1 MVRVFIRLKLTLLRA
16 SFSAST
22 ATAVV
27 FVLGALVALVG
38 GIFMGAVLAIS
49 LSPDQAGG
57 AVLPVVIFAAVW
69 TMWVVGPLLNSA
81 QGDQSIDP
89 SRLELLPLSN
99 ATQVRG
105 LLVPGFVGPG
115 ALGTVIGAVGAMF
128 AAGFTPVARLGALVC
143 ALLFVTLCVAWS
155 RTASAVFA
163 GVLNSRRGRD
173 LTIALSAFI
182 GIGVYVISQ
191 QLNSEVLALTST
203 GSTGDFRFLAILP
216 PAALGLA
223 LTDLRDGD
231 LLTAGLLMAWGAMGI
246 GISLWIWRWALARR
260 LDGGGG
266 ATSAKVRSGPVG
278 DSVLYPAAMK
288 WLPRTALGATIA
300 KEIRYYLFRS
310 TLQLQ
315 QLVLGSV
322 VAVLVA
328 GQSLFSSQPSPLT
341 NFLGAFVLFMVLWQS
356 APNVFGI
363 DNSAV
368 SVYILTGVRMGSV
381 VMGKMLALLLI
392 GLPLAVVVQVAAT
405 AVHGRWSTLPIGL
418 AVLPIPWLVWL
429 GLGSQLS
436 VRAGFPLVPGT
447 KPNSARAITA
457 VLGGLVGG
465 ALLVAI
471 ILGAGVGASLLVG
484 SIWAGVG
491 VAWILGL
498 VVGYLGWRNAAGK
511 LDQDATPLLAELEV
525 SRG

>member
-1 MVRVFIRLKLTLLRA
+1 MVRVFVRLKLTLLRA

-27 FVLGALVALVG
+27 FIVGALVALLG
-38 GIFMGAVLAIS
+38 GIFMGALLAVS
-49 LSPDQAGG
+49 LSPGQAGG
-57 AVLPVVIFAAVW
+57 AVLPVVLFAGVW
-69 TMWVVGPLLNSA
+69 IMWVVGPLLNSA

-105 LLVPGFVGPG
+105 LLVSGFVGPG
-115 ALGTVIGAVGAMF
+115 ALGTIVGAAGAIF
-128 AAGFTPVARLGALVC
+128 AMGFTPLARIGALVC

-191 QLNSEVLALTST
+191 QLNKEALALTSSGT
-203 GSTGDFRFLAILP
+203 TGDFRFLAILP

-231 LLTAGLLMAWGAMGI
+231 LLTAALLMAWGAIGI

-260 LDGGGG
+260 LDGGG
-266 ATSAKVRSGPVG
+266 AAMSAKAKRGPVG
-278 DSVLYPAAMK
+278 DSVLYPVTVK
-288 WLPRTALGATIA
+288 WLPHTDLGATIA

-328 GQSLFSSQPSPLT
+328 GQSLFSSAPSPLT
-341 NFLGAFVLFMVLWQS
+341 DFLGAFVLFMVLWQS

-392 GLPLAVVVQVAAT
+392 GLPIAIIVQIAA
-405 AVHGRWSTLPIGL
+405 ASVHGRWSTLPIGL
-418 AVLPIPWLVWL
+418 AVPPIPWLVWL

-436 VRAGFPLVPGT
+436 VRAGYPLVPGV
-447 KPNSARAITA
+447 KPNSARAVTA
-457 VLGGLVGG
+457 VLGGLVGS
-465 ALLVAI
+465 ALLVVI
-471 ILGAGVGASLLVG
+471 IVAAGVGANVLIG
-484 SIWAGVG
+484 TPWAGVG

-498 VVGYLGWRNAAGK
+498 AVGYFGWRNAAAK
-511 LDQDATPLLAELEV
+511 LGQDATPLLAELEV

>member
-1 MVRVFIRLKLTLLRA
+1 MVRVFVRLKLTLLRA

-27 FVLGALVALVG
+27 FVVGALLALVG
-38 GIFMGAVLAIS
+38 GIFMGALLAVS
-49 LSPDQAGG
+49 LSPGRDGG
-57 AVLPVVIFAAVW
+57 AVLPLVLFAGVW
-69 TMWVVGPLLNSA
+69 IMWVIGPLLNSA

-105 LLVPGFVGPG
+105 LLVSGFIGPG
-115 ALGTVIGAVGAMF
+115 AFGTIIGAAGAMF
-128 AAGFTPVARLGALVC
+128 ATGFTPLARVAALIC

-182 GIGVYVISQ
+182 GVGVYVISQ
-191 QLNSEVLALTST
+191 QINSEVLALTST
-203 GSTGDFRFLAILP
+203 GTTGDFRFLAILP

-231 LLTAGLLMAWGAMGI
+231 NLSAVLLMAWGAIGI
-246 GISLWIWRWALARR
+246 GISLWVWRWALARR
-260 LDGGGG
+260 LDGGG
-266 ATSAKVRSGPVG
+266 AAMSAKAKRGPVG
-278 DSVLYPAAMK
+278 DSVLYPVAVK
-288 WLPRTALGATIA
+288 WLPRTAMGATVA

-328 GQSLFSSQPSPLT
+328 GQSLFSSEPSPLT
-341 NFLGAFVLFMVLWQS
+341 DFLGAFVLFMVLWQS

-368 SVYILTGVRMGSV
+368 SVYILSGVRMGSV

-392 GLPLAVVVQVAAT
+392 GLPIAVIVQIAAVS
-405 AVHGRWSTLPIGL
+405 VHGQWSTSPIGL
-418 AVLPIPWLVWL
+418 AVLPVPWLVWL

-436 VRAGFPLVPGT
+436 VRVGYPLVPGQ

-465 ALLVAI
+465 ALLVVVIVAA
-471 ILGAGVGASLLVG
+471 GAGVNVLVG
-484 SIWAGVG
+484 SAWAGALA
-491 VAWILGL
+491 AWILAL
-498 VVGYLGWRNAAGK
+498 AVGYFGWRNAAAR
-511 LDQDATPLLAELEV
+511 LDEDATPLLAELEV